1 MDFTETNPLPT
12 IKIKNSIKV
21 FTKTNIL
28 VDKLIKHIQT
38 IPNYQNL
45 KNDLELLE
53 YICQMI
59 EQLIKKGNRKKQN
72 KIDKKQLVINV
83 LQQLFQLNPT
93 EIQIVDKTIEYFV
106 SNGIVKKKT
115 IFKKLFSCLVDQL
128 PTLPK

>member
-1 MDFTETNPLPT
+1 MDFTETNPLP
-12 IKIKNSIKV
+12 KVKVKNSLKSFITSNV
-21 FTKTNIL
+21 IVNN
-28 VDKLIKHIQT
+28 LIKEIQT

-45 KNDLELLE
+45 KYDMELVE
-53 YICQMI
+53 RICQTI
-59 EQLIKKGNRKKQN
+59 EEKVKKGNSKSTN

-106 SNGIVKKKT
+106 SNGIVKNKT